1 MKNFRLALVA
11 LLLVLTTD
19 VLAQEY
25 NKRRHLPPEQQAKIA
40 NIRAKARVLGSDTF
54 SQGGRQ
60 VTIQRDPVF
69 NTGCQGVAIGVASGA
84 AAKRIREQITVVTG
98 DVINAPGKNCRT
110 R

>member
-1 MKNFRLALVA
+1 MKKTSFALVA
-11 LLLVLTTD
+11 LILAASFGAE
-19 VLAQEY
+19 AQEY

-40 NIRAKARVLGSDTF
+40 NIRAKSRVIGADSF

-69 NTGCQGVAIGVASGA
+69 NTGCQCVAIGVASGA

-98 DVINAPGKNCRT
+98 DVINAPGANCR
-110 R
+110 RK